1 MSDPARM
8 LIALTQGLATMGLYG
23 ESHPATRRAVEA
35 AYRRLVDLQQDH
47 GRLAFTF
54 LPGEVLFDREIVTDL
69 ERWEWSARFA
79 GAGIQRME
87 VTGPMSE
94 AHFTRFLARA
104 AAILGIV
111 DRTADDVWQDGPDG
125 IRFGRLRV
133 DDLPP
138 APAQPVDAA
147 PILDTSLREE
157 GEAIRWLHQE
167 VGAGREMPMLE
178 AYTIVRSL
186 SLAMHGGQA
195 MVVPLLQLKEFDQYT
210 TTHSINVSVLA
221 MAMAEFLGMTAPAVR
236 TYGLAGL
243 LHDLGKVKIPHEIL
257 TKPGKLTDEER
268 KVIEAHPIEGAR
280 LLLQGDDALDLPAAV
295 AYEHHRCHDGRG
307 YPAVHFAREP
317 HQASRLVHVCD
328 VYDALRTRRPYR
340 DAWSSVD
347 ALEYIAARAGVEF
360 DPSLAAAFD
369 EMMRRWDSRIE
380 LHAAGAEQLATA
392 GTPPQ

>member
-35 AYRRLVDLQQDH
+35 AYRRLADLQQTH
-47 GRLAFTF
+47 SQLAFTF

-79 GAGIQRME
+79 SAGIQRLE
-87 VTGPMSE
+87 VTGPVGE
-94 AHFTRFLARA
+94 AHFARFLART

-111 DRTADDVWQDGPDG
+111 DHVGDDLWQDGPET

-138 APAQPVDAA
+138 APAAPVRPA
-147 PILDTSLREE
+147 PILASSLREE
-157 GEAIRWLHQE
+157 GEAIRWLHGE
-167 VGAGREMPMLE
+167 VGAGRDMPMLE
-178 AYTIVRSL
+178 AYTVVRSL

-210 TTHSINVSVLA
+210 TTHSLNVSVLA
-221 MAMAEFLGMTAPAVR
+221 MALAEFLGMTPATVR

-268 KVIEAHPIEGAR
+268 QVIEAHPVEGAR
-280 LLLQGDDALDLPAAV
+280 LLLQGDNALDLPAAV

-307 YPAVHFAREP
+307 YPRVHFAREP
-317 HQASRLVHVCD
+317 HQASRLVHLCD
-328 VYDALRTRRPYR
+328 VYDALRTKRPYR
-340 DAWSSVD
+340 DAWSSAD
-347 ALEYIAARAGVEF
+347 TLDYIAARAGVEF
-360 DPSLAAAFD
+360 DPSLAGSFR
-369 EMMRRWDSRIE
+369 EMMAQWDSRIE
-380 LHAAGAEQLATA
+380 LHVPVEEGMASASSA
-392 GTPPQ
+392 